1 MHLDEYESYVCM
13 QVVELLIRKLET
25 EPSFHRK
32 VDLFFLV
39 DSITQC
45 SHSQKGINF
54 WDLSLSLSFS
64 LQSVLN
70 YFFKMRSSNRKV
82 T

>member
-54 WDLSLSLSFS
+54 WDLSLSLSRS

>member
-1 MHLDEYESYVCM
+1 MHNCL

-45 SHSQKGINF
+45 SHNQKGWFYFSNSEYFRICSYGNF
-54 WDLSLSLSFS
+54 
-64 LQSVLN
+64 
-70 YFFKMRSSNRKV
+70 FFV
-82 T
+82 IEF

>member
-54 WDLSLSLSFS
+54 WDLSLSLSCS

-70 YFFKMRSSNRKV
+70 YFFKMRSSNRNV

>member
-54 WDLSLSLSFS
+54 WDLSLSLSLS
-64 LQSVLN
+64 LSSISAEL
-70 YFFKMRSSNRKV
+70 FFQNEIF
-82 T
+82 

>member
-1 MHLDEYESYVCM
+1 M
-13 QVVELLIRKLET
+13 ELLIRKLET

-45 SHSQKGINF
+45 SHNQKGIYPGEFSFLKNDYNF
-54 WDLSLSLSFS
+54 FLGTCPGLEPFRSFVIFMS
-64 LQSVLN
+64 EHVYL
-70 YFFKMRSSNRKV
+70 F
-82 T
+82 

>member
-1 MHLDEYESYVCM
+1 M
-13 QVVELLIRKLET
+13 QVVELLIRKLES

-45 SHSQKGINF
+45 SHSQKGMNLFILF
-54 WDLSLSLSFS
+54 YSDYEYSASLSIFL
-64 LQSVLN
+64 LG
-70 YFFKMRSSNRKV
+70 
-82 T
+82 